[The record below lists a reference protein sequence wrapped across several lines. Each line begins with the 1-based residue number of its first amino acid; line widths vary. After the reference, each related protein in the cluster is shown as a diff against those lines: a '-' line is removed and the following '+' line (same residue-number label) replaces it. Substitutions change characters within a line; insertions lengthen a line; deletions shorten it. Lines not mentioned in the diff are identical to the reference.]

1 MSSSK
6 TPNQKIYLDISLATI
21 LKIWLVLVIFWFL
34 YQIREVL
41 VILFASIFLS
51 LVISP
56 LVDQL
61 EKKKIPRGLGA
72 LIVYLIVLGLIG
84 GFLAFLIPPL
94 IEQTKEF
101 GHNLPDYASRLSNL
115 SQQIKISFEHL
126 GSPSPEVLQSV
137 GEKVGSLV
145 ANAYNVT
152 VGILGGFFTTLL
164 IIVLSF
170 YMVVEKKSLE
180 ETLLVVLSASKVK
193 RIMRIFE
200 DIEIKISHWLQGQ
213 LVLMLAVGSASYLA
227 LLILGVRYALT
238 LGLMA
243 GILEAIPYIGPLT
256 STIVAS
262 LVALVNEGPMV
273 AFWVA
278 VSFIIIQ
285 QLENHILVPKI
296 MGKFVGLSPVVI
308 IIAMIVGGKF
318 LGLGG
323 IILAIPIATSLAVI
337 IKDFV
342 ENPLS

>member
-1 MSSSK
+1 
-6 TPNQKIYLDISLATI
+6 
-21 LKIWLVLVIFWFL
+21 
-34 YQIREVL
+34 
-41 VILFASIFLS
+41 
-51 LVISP
+51 
-56 LVDQL
+56 
-61 EKKKIPRGLGA
+61 
-72 LIVYLIVLGLIG
+72 
-84 GFLAFLIPPL
+84 
-94 IEQTKEF
+94 
-101 GHNLPDYASRLSNL
+101 
-115 SQQIKISFEHL
+115 
-126 GSPSPEVLQSV
+126 
-137 GEKVGSLV
+137 
-145 ANAYNVT
+145 
-152 VGILGGFFTTLL
+152 
-164 IIVLSF
+164 
-170 YMVVEKKSLE
+170 VVEKKSLE

-213 LVLMLAVGSASYLA
+213 LVLMLAVGLASYLA